1 MPQIF
6 ETDLILNKDGSV
18 YHLGLHPTHVS
29 DTVIT
34 VGDPDRVSNVSKY
47 FDRIDAKIQRREF
60 VTHVGR
66 LGRKQLTVIS
76 TGMGTD
82 NIEILLTELDA
93 LVNVDLTSR
102 TLKTRKKSLKIIR
115 VGTSGSLQKDIP
127 LDSHLASVYAVG
139 LDNLMHFY
147 QLKMTP
153 FEKRVSESI
162 KDTINLPFSPYVVK
176 GSDGL
181 RDKVAAGMIAGNTVT
196 TPGFY
201 APQGRT
207 VRLPPKYP
215 RMLQLLASYAGKDHR
230 FRLTNFEMET
240 AGYYSLCRMLG
251 HEALSVNAIIANRM
265 DKKFSANPA
274 KVVDQLIRKTLENCI

>member
-1 MPQIF
+1 MPRIS

-18 YHLGLHPTHVS
+18 YHLGLRPMHVS

-34 VGDPDRVSNVSKY
+34 VGDPDRVSSVSKY
-47 FDRIDAKIQRREF
+47 FDRIDVKIQRREF

-66 LGRKQLTVIS
+66 LGREQLTVIS

-93 LVNVDLTSR
+93 LINVDLKSR
-102 TLKTRKKSLKIIR
+102 TPKTRQKSLKIIR
-115 VGTSGSLQKDIP
+115 IGTSGSLQKDIP
-127 LDSHLASVYAVG
+127 LDSHLASVYAIGV
-139 LDNLMHFY
+139 DNLMHFY
-147 QLKMTP
+147 HMKMTP
-153 FEKRVSESI
+153 FEKRLSESI
-162 KDTINLPFSPYVVK
+162 KDTIKLPFSPYVVK
-176 GSDGL
+176 GSDAL
-181 RDKVAAGMIAGNTVT
+181 MDKITAGMIAGNTVT

-207 VRLPPKYP
+207 VRLQPKYP
-215 RMLQLLASYAGKDHR
+215 RMLQSLASYRGKDDI

-240 AGYYSLCRMLG
+240 AGYYALCRMLG
-251 HEALSVNAIIANRM
+251 HEALSVNAIIANRL

-274 KVVDQLIRKTLENCI
+274 KVVDQLIRKVLENCV